1 MKAFTVKTSKIGATR
16 HTDINKQARLI
27 YHQIE
32 KKTKRRP
39 YLRSAYFK
47 KEKIFFDYFWPHL
60 SQTPFADRRRRLRY
74 LPCAIELIE
83 KSRHEPTSKQNP
95 NRKSEILH
103 RFAGIT
109 PQEEV
114 FYVQIKEDLKNKQ
127 KFLMS
132 IFPPE

>member
-1 MKAFTVKTSKIGATR
+1 MVKTSKIGATR

-60 SQTPFADRRRRLRY
+60 SQARFADRRRRLRY

-83 KSRHEPTSKQNP
+83 RSHHEPTTKQNP
-95 NRKSEILH
+95 NRKSENLH

-114 FYVQIKEDLKNKQ
+114 FYVQIKEDTKSKQ